1 CSKIEIHQQCREAGK
16 LDGKVV
22 IITGGASGIGA
33 EAARLFTEHGAKVVI
48 VDLQEE
54 LGLSVALSIGKEK
67 VTYYHCDVTNEM
79 EVENAVKFTVGKY
92 GKLDVLLSNAGIM
105 DQPGSVLDMNLEQ
118 FDRIMSVNVRGAAAF
133 IKHAA
138 RAMVVRG
145 TRGSIICMTSCAAE
159 IGGSGAHAY
168 TASKHGLLGLVRS
181 ACGDLG
187 KYGIRVNGVAPY
199 AVATSMNSS
208 DEETARTVEE
218 YFAAAGILKGV
229 VLKVGHVAQAAL
241 FLASDDSA
249 YVSGHNLVVD
259 GVSLRTRLDGK
270 VVIITG
276 GASGIG
282 AESARLFTDHG
293 AKVVIVD
300 IQEELGQNVA
310 VSIGKDKANTPGSIL
325 DLNLEH
331 FDRVMGVNV
340 RGAAAFIKH
349 AARAMVGSGTRGSI
363 VCTTSVTAEIGV
375 NGVAPFAVATS
386 MTSRDEETAKQ
397 VEGYCEAVGILKGV
411 ALKPNHVAKA
421 ALFLASDDSIY
432 ISGHNLVLDGGFSVS
447 WLQSLRP
454 CGSYCAEKEAALTLK
469 IRRTIASYSLD
480 QGQRALVRLGYGRA
494 AGEGYILAGFSSLGP
509 SLFSPWLL
517 YWLGTSWNGT
527 QASSWTFMLVMI
539 YFAMGIVA
547 SLYGCLE
554 NYKEPTSGVCD
565 DAVGNKV
572 GDGEFRERLG
582 VYGCFMETIFQ
593 TSAGAVVLTDVVF
606 WLVIVP
612 FLSNTHLGLNTLMI
626 CMHTANA
633 GFLILDTLLNSLPF
647 PWFRMGYFVIWS
659 CLYIVFQW
667 IIHACGLLT
676 WWPYP
681 FLELDRPWAPLW
693 YLGMAVVHIP
703 CYGVYAAITTLTTVV
718 TIEMASHERPSTT
731 GRVRALLPQT
741 LDLAGAIHLVELE
754 HGELHLLVLV
764 LDLLRLSVET

>member
-1 CSKIEIHQQCREAGK
+1 MSGSRQVLHSFLNR

-54 LGLSVALSIGKEK
+54 LGLSVALSIGKDM

-105 DQPGSVLDMNLEQ
+105 DQPGSVLDMNLEH
-118 FDRIMSVNVRGAAAF
+118 FDRIMSVNVRGSAAF

-138 RAMVVRG
+138 RAMVEKG

-199 AVATSMNSS
+199 AVATRMNSS

-218 YFAAAGILKGV
+218 FFSATGILKGV

-259 GVSLRTRLDGK
+259 G
-270 VVIITG
+270 G

-310 VSIGKDKANTPGSIL
+310 VSIDNAVKFTIEKHGKLDVLFSNAGVLDTPGSIL

-331 FDRVMGVNV
+331 FDRVMAVNV

-349 AARAMVGSGTRGSI
+349 AARAMVASGTRGSI
-363 VCTTSVTAEIGV
+363 VCTTSVTAEIGGQGPHGYTASKHALLGLIKSACGELGKHGIRV
-375 NGVAPFAVATS
+375 NGVAPFAVATA
-386 MTSRDEETAKQ
+386 MLAVMRRRRSRWRDI
-397 VEGYCEAVGILKGV
+397 V
-411 ALKPNHVAKA
+411 KP
-421 ALFLASDDSIY
+421 
-432 ISGHNLVLDGGFSVS
+432 
-447 WLQSLRP
+447 W
-454 CGSYCAEKEAALTLK
+454 
-469 IRRTIASYSLD
+469 
-480 QGQRALVRLGYGRA
+480 
-494 AGEGYILAGFSSLGP
+494 
-509 SLFSPWLL
+509 
-517 YWLGTSWNGT
+517 
-527 QASSWTFMLVMI
+527 
-539 YFAMGIVA
+539 
-547 SLYGCLE
+547 
-554 NYKEPTSGVCD
+554 
-565 DAVGNKV
+565 
-572 GDGEFRERLG
+572 EF
-582 VYGCFMETIFQ
+582 
-593 TSAGAVVLTDVVF
+593 
-606 WLVIVP
+606 
-612 FLSNTHLGLNTLMI
+612 
-626 CMHTANA
+626 
-633 GFLILDTLLNSLPF
+633 
-647 PWFRMGYFVIWS
+647 
-659 CLYIVFQW
+659 
-667 IIHACGLLT
+667 
-676 WWPYP
+676 
-681 FLELDRPWAPLW
+681 
-693 YLGMAVVHIP
+693 
-703 CYGVYAAITTLTTVV
+703 
-718 TIEMASHERPSTT
+718 
-731 GRVRALLPQT
+731 
-741 LDLAGAIHLVELE
+741 
-754 HGELHLLVLV
+754 
-764 LDLLRLSVET
+764 